1 MFRSLFRIVYLSFTS
16 GKMIRLLL
24 IITSIFFTAC
34 VSRAPQKTITRKK
47 TRMTCFERLDTADAN
62 KRILEYRKKEEQESP
77 GDQFLSPP
85 RYCKYT
91 DSMGCTISV
100 TKATVGYV
108 TRKLRHESLF
118 GEYRFYFPNGN
129 IQESGE
135 YFVKEFDCGIWRE
148 YDIEGNLIKET
159 DMDRPYR
166 KYSWQNILLFIKEH
180 NIDLY
185 DEQTFVDRYV
195 DELNVPYWYISWR
208 DKEKKV
214 FRGITIDARNGQI
227 TADDVLQRVECLTD
241 Y

>member
-1 MFRSLFRIVYLSFTS
+1 MV
-16 GKMIRLLL
+16 KLLL
-24 IITSIFFTAC
+24 IITSVFFTAC
-34 VSRAPQKTITRKK
+34 VSRAPQKTITKKK

-62 KRILEYRKKEEQESP
+62 KRILEYRKKEEQEFP
-77 GDQFLSPP
+77 EEQFIDPATD
-85 RYCKYT
+85 CEFT
-91 DSMGCTISV
+91 DSMGYVIYLE
-100 TKATVGYV
+100 KNDDGYLKK
-108 TRKLRHESLF
+108 RWREDSLF
-118 GEYRFYFPNGN
+118 GEYRYYFLNGN

-135 YFVKEFDCGIWRE
+135 YFLREFKCGVWRE

-159 DMDRPYR
+159 DMDKPYK

-185 DEQTFVDRYV
+185 GEQTSLDRYV

>member
-1 MFRSLFRIVYLSFTS
+1 MFRRLFRIVYLSFTS
-16 GKMIRLLL
+16 GEMIRLLL
-24 IITSIFFTAC
+24 IITSVFFTAC

-62 KRILEYRKKEEQESP
+62 KRILEYRKKEEQE
-77 GDQFLSPP
+77 FLNVRFMTPVIDCS
-85 RYCKYT
+85 YT
-91 DSMGCTISV
+91 DSMGYVVYLCKNDS
-100 TKATVGYV
+100 GYLK
-108 TRKLRHESLF
+108 TRYRKGGLF
-118 GEYRFYFPNGN
+118 GEYRYYFLNGN
-129 IQESGE
+129 IQETGE
-135 YFVKEFDCGIWRE
+135 YFLREFKCGIWRE

-159 DMDRPYR
+159 DMDKPYR
-166 KYSWQNILLFIKEH
+166 MYSWQNILLFIKEH

-185 DEQTFVDRYV
+185 DEHTIVDRYV

>member
-1 MFRSLFRIVYLSFTS
+1 MV
-16 GKMIRLLL
+16 KLLL
-24 IITSIFFTAC
+24 IITSVFFTAC
-34 VSRAPQKTITRKK
+34 VSRAPQKTITKKK

-62 KRILEYRKKEEQESP
+62 KRILEYWKKEEQGSP
-77 GDQFLSPP
+77 EDQILSPP
-85 RYCKYT
+85 CYCEYI
-91 DSMGCTISV
+91 DSMGCAISV
-100 TKATVGYV
+100 TKNDVGYI
-108 TRKLRHESLF
+108 TTKQREKSLF
-118 GEYRFYFPNGN
+118 GEYRYYFPNGN
-129 IQESGE
+129 LQKTGE
-135 YFVKEFDCGIWRE
+135 YFHKEFNCGIWRE
-148 YDIEGNLIKET
+148 YDIEGNPIKET

-185 DEQTFVDRYV
+185 DEHTIVDRYV

>member
-34 VSRAPQKTITRKK
+34 VSRAPQKTITKKK

-62 KRILEYRKKEEQESP
+62 KRILEYRKKEEQEFP
-77 GDQFLSPP
+77 EEQFIDPATD
-85 RYCKYT
+85 CEFT
-91 DSMGCTISV
+91 DSMGYVIYLE
-100 TKATVGYV
+100 KNDDGYLKK
-108 TRKLRHESLF
+108 RWREDSLF
-118 GEYRFYFPNGN
+118 GEYRYYFLNGN

-135 YFVKEFDCGIWRE
+135 YFLREFKCGVWRE

-159 DMDRPYR
+159 DMDKPYR
-166 KYSWQNILLFIKEH
+166 MYSWQNILLFIKEH

-195 DELNVPYWYISWR
+195 DELNVPYWYVRWR
-208 DKEKKV
+208 NMDKHI
-214 FRGITIDARNGQI
+214 FRGVTIDARNGRVVE
-227 TADDVLQRVECLTD
+227 DDMLQPEK
-241 Y
+241 

>member
-47 TRMTCFERLDTADAN
+47 NRMTCFERLDTADAN
-62 KRILEYRKKEEQESP
+62 KRILEYRKKEEQEFP
-77 GDQFLSPP
+77 EEQFIDPATD
-85 RYCKYT
+85 CEFT
-91 DSMGCTISV
+91 DSMGYVIYLE
-100 TKATVGYV
+100 KNDDGYLKK
-108 TRKLRHESLF
+108 RWREDSLF
-118 GEYRFYFPNGN
+118 GEYRYYFLNGN

-135 YFVKEFDCGIWRE
+135 YFLREFKCGVWRE

-159 DMDRPYR
+159 DMDKPYR
-166 KYSWQNILLFIKEH
+166 MYSWQNMLLFIKEH

-195 DELNVPYWYISWR
+195 DELNVPYWYVRWR
-208 DKEKKV
+208 NMDKHI
-214 FRGITIDARNGQI
+214 FRGVTIDARNGRVVE
-227 TADDVLQRVECLTD
+227 DDMLQPEK
-241 Y
+241 

>member
-47 TRMTCFERLDTADAN
+47 NRMTCFERLDTADAN
-62 KRILEYRKKEEQESP
+62 KRILEYRKKEEQEFP
-77 GDQFLSPP
+77 EEQFIDPATD
-85 RYCKYT
+85 CEFT
-91 DSMGCTISV
+91 DSMGYVIYLE
-100 TKATVGYV
+100 KNDDGYLKK
-108 TRKLRHESLF
+108 RWREDSLF
-118 GEYRFYFPNGN
+118 GEYRYYFLNGN

-135 YFVKEFDCGIWRE
+135 YFLREFKCGVWRE

-159 DMDRPYR
+159 DMDKPYR
-166 KYSWQNILLFIKEH
+166 MYSWQNILLFIKEH

-195 DELNVPYWYISWR
+195 DELNVPYWYVRWR
-208 DKEKKV
+208 NMDKHI
-214 FRGITIDARNGQI
+214 FRGVTIDARNGRVVE
-227 TADDVLQRVECLTD
+227 DDMLQPEK
-241 Y
+241 

>member
-47 TRMTCFERLDTADAN
+47 NRMTCFERLDMADAN
-62 KRILEYRKKEEQESP
+62 KRILEYRKKEEQGFPEE
-77 GDQFLSPP
+77 QFIDPATD
-85 RYCKYT
+85 CEFT
-91 DSMGCTISV
+91 DSMGYVIYLE
-100 TKATVGYV
+100 KNDDGYLKK
-108 TRKLRHESLF
+108 RWREDSLF
-118 GEYRFYFPNGN
+118 GEYRYYFLNGN

-135 YFVKEFDCGIWRE
+135 YFLREFKCGVWRE

-159 DMDRPYR
+159 DMDKPYR
-166 KYSWQNILLFIKEH
+166 MYSWQNFLLFIKEH

-195 DELNVPYWYISWR
+195 DELNVPYWYVRWR
-208 DKEKKV
+208 NMDKHI
-214 FRGITIDARNGQI
+214 FRGVTIDARNGRVVE
-227 TADDVLQRVECLTD
+227 DDMLQPEK
-241 Y
+241 

>member
-1 MFRSLFRIVYLSFTS
+1 MFRSLFKIVYLSFTS

-24 IITSIFFTAC
+24 IITSVFFTAC
-34 VSRAPQKTITRKK
+34 VSRAPQKTITKK
-47 TRMTCFERLDTADAN
+47 KNRMTCFERLDTADAN
-62 KRILEYRKKEEQESP
+62 KRILEYRKKEEQE
-77 GDQFLSPP
+77 FLNVRFMTPAIDCS
-85 RYCKYT
+85 YT
-91 DSMGCTISV
+91 DSMGYVIYLE
-100 TKATVGYV
+100 KNDDGYLKK
-108 TRKLRHESLF
+108 RWREDSLF
-118 GEYRFYFPNGN
+118 GEYRYYFLNGN

-135 YFVKEFDCGIWRE
+135 YFLREFKCGVWRE

-159 DMDRPYR
+159 DMDKPYK
-166 KYSWQNILLFIKEH
+166 KYSWQNILLFIKNR

-185 DEQTFVDRYV
+185 DEQTSLDRYV

-227 TADDVLQRVECLTD
+227 IADDVLQRVECLTD